1 MKGWTRFF
9 LVFKLFMIF
18 VYMVVGVLILFF
30 DVLPLSIGNAGRT
43 IFGVV
48 IILYGILRLYA
59 FYKFLK
65 NERNEA

>member
-1 MKGWTRFF
+1 MEGWTRFVW
-9 LVFKLFMIF
+9 VFKLFMVF

-43 IFGVV
+43 IFGIV
-48 IILYGILRLYA
+48 IILYGILRLYT

-65 NERNEA
+65 TERDEA

>member
-1 MKGWTRFF
+1 MEGWKRFVW
-9 LVFKLFMIF
+9 VFKLFMVF

-43 IFGVV
+43 IFGIV
-48 IILYGILRLYA
+48 IILYGILRLYT

-65 NERNEA
+65 TERDEA